1 MRRRT
6 RDFGHLK
13 LIFAF
18 LFISVFI
25 PNVINALNS
34 SATGNLGS
42 FETGETGIK
51 LCAQID
57 AGPADSLRFLVTNNQ
72 GFSADVLVG
81 NDTCKNIKTIAATYT
96 IREYLPQEYVLDSV
110 TGGTV
115 NADNTPFVATAT
127 GQYSIIYSNEYDQKG
142 YLHSFGYTLSNQAAS
157 AVDVH
162 FDANGGTGSMNTQ
175 RFGIN
180 SQQPLTANSFTRTD
194 YNFAGWNTKADGTGT
209 PYTDEQQISFATG
222 GEITLFAQWRNVNLY
237 NEITSRSNNGVDTNI
252 DFTSKATITDGNGNG
267 LNIRAGTEN
276 DQYPIYYFRG
286 ELSDNHVIWADKC
299 WKVVRTTETGGTKMI
314 YNGLPALVN
323 GVQQCN
329 ATGVDSQI
337 TVNVNGAD
345 QNTFTFSDQGR
356 SKSPADVG
364 YMYGARIESNILLVN
379 NSTTS
384 FVFSNDVSRNGNTYT
399 LDTSPGQSISG
410 TWSAERFNA
419 YSRYHYFCTDGATS
433 CDNTKIAYIHHYIFS
448 NDTILYISLD
458 GYDDIEDAKAAMFAN
473 TTDSNA
479 KAMVETWF
487 EQQNLD
493 GHIADTRNYED
504 DLEDTVFCNDRT
516 YHSGGLKGKD
526 SDEIQSG
533 TTQSNYHGAYGR
545 NVIKNANN
553 NYEPSLDC
561 VNSNDAF
568 TVNPANG
575 NGMLNHKIG
584 LITADELTIA
594 GNGDSGYD
602 TTTYLYTGQ
611 FTWSASPR
619 AFNTTSALVSA
630 WRSPLGYGVPGDSIG
645 LRPLVSLKNN
655 IEFVSGTGLQTDP
668 YIVE

>member
-18 LFISVFI
+18 LFISVFM

-81 NDTCKNIKTIAATYT
+81 NDSCKSIKTVAATYT
-96 IREYLPQEYVLDSV
+96 IREYLPQEYALDSV

-115 NADNTPFVATAT
+115 SADNTPFVATAA

-157 AVDVH
+157 AVDVY

-175 RFGIN
+175 RFGLN
-180 SQQPLTANSFTRTD
+180 SQQPLTVNSFTRTD
-194 YNFAGWNTKADGTGT
+194 YNFTGWNTEADGTGT

-222 GEITLFAQWRNVNLY
+222 GELTLFAQWEQKRYLY
-237 NEITSRSNNGVDTNI
+237 NEITSRQNNGVDTNI
-252 DFTSKATITDGNGNG
+252 DFTSKATIADGNGNG

-314 YNGLPALVN
+314 YNGLPTLVN

-329 ATGVDSQI
+329 ATDVDSQI
-337 TVNVNGAD
+337 TVNVNGVD
-345 QNTFTFSDQGR
+345 TNTFKFNNNSN
-356 SKSPADVG
+356 SPADAG
-364 YMYGARIESNILLVN
+364 YMYGARIGYSTLSAG
-379 NSTTS
+379 STT
-384 FVFSNDVSRNGNTYT
+384 FIFSNDVSRNGNTYT
-399 LDTSPGQSISG
+399 LDTSSGKSISG
-410 TWSAERFNA
+410 TWGNRRANA
-419 YSRYHYFCTDGATS
+419 AVKYHYFCTDGASS
-433 CDNTKIAYIHHYIFS
+433 CNNTKIGYIYYFGNS
-448 NDTILYISLD
+448 STIYYLKLN
-458 GYDDIEDAKAAMFAN
+458 GYDNIEAAKSAMSIN
-473 TTDSNA
+473 SVSSNA
-479 KAMVETWF
+479 KNMVETWF

-516 YHSGGLKGKD
+516 YYSGALKGKN
-526 SDEIQSG
+526 SDATPSG
-533 TTQSNYHGAYGR
+533 NTDYSYFGASGR
-545 NVIKNANN
+545 NAIRNAQN
-553 NYEPSLDC
+553 NYEPSFGC
-561 VNSNDAF
+561 TNANDAF
-568 TVNPANG
+568 TKDSANG
-575 NGMLNHKIG
+575 NGMLSHKIG
-584 LITADELTIA
+584 LITADELTVA
-594 GNGDSGYD
+594 GSGWDGYD
-602 TTTYLYTGQ
+602 STVYLYTGQ
-611 FTWSASPR
+611 YTFSASPR
-619 AFNTTSALVSA
+619 FFADDATREFTWTSNLSSQNTDDAH
-630 WRSPLGYGVPGDSIG
+630 G
-645 LRPLVSLKNN
+645 LRPLVSLKNST
-655 IEFVSGTGLQTDP
+655 EFVSGTGLQTDP